1 MQQEQAKSGGSKRS
15 GPRGRGGK
23 PLLFRNIR
31 IILNVRFTQKGERTV
46 GWKLCVL
53 LKSQGNI

>member
-1 MQQEQAKSGGSKRS
+1 MQQEPAKSGNPPGA
-15 GPRGRGGK
+15 PGK
-23 PLLFRNIR
+23 LLLFRGVCA
-31 IILNVRFTQKGERTV
+31 ILNLRFTQKGERTV